1 MRPCGKWVF
10 WESSC
15 IGWPSYG
22 VACEHVC
29 EERRPFWRELADLR
43 EKARRTLKPD
53 ASSKFEEK
61 DTKGIDIRGRRRQ
74 FAANAFGSE
83 GVWRAEIHRE
93 GRCSKGEPVAELW
106 IEDARDAEVG

>member
-1 MRPCGKWVF
+1 MKTYCNPLPIPDYP
-10 WESSC
+10 
-15 IGWPSYG
+15 IGRNAPEG
-22 VACEHVC
+22 GL
-29 EERRPFWRELADLR
+29 FWRELADLR

-83 GVWRAEIHRE
+83 SSGSGPKAPSIRKTRIVIPFAMF
-93 GRCSKGEPVAELW
+93 AL
-106 IEDARDAEVG
+106 

>member
-1 MRPCGKWVF
+1 MKTYCNPLPIPDYP
-10 WESSC
+10 
-15 IGWPSYG
+15 IGRNAPEG
-22 VACEHVC
+22 GL
-29 EERRPFWRELADLR
+29 FWRELADLR